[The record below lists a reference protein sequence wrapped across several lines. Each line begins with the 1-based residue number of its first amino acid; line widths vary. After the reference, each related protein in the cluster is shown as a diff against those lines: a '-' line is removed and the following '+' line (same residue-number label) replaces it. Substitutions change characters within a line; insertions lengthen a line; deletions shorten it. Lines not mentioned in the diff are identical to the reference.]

1 MIKSWP
7 LIFIEHVKCKWIPAV
22 YLYKYLVKKSP
33 KDLFVKNVCWT
44 NQKDLFVQYLLWVE
58 LMNEVQ
64 RWSILRDQLQR
75 NCSAMKPHCVN
86 NGIYFSKKIQRIFHI
101 ITFLSTFS
109 VVHDCQCKASRIP
122 IVYNKKIPIL
132 SGTSKDVN
140 NFFVNLGNRIKC
152 SQIKNFKGQLWQ

>member
-122 IVYNKKIPIL
+122 IVYNKKLKLYQVPV
-132 SGTSKDVN
+132 KM
-140 NFFVNLGNRIKC
+140 
-152 SQIKNFKGQLWQ
+152 